1 MERKKKLFFESD
13 SEAGWLGPRRPG
25 GRGEGDGK
33 YGPDL
38 RNAGRTRTGRP
49 GVEAG
54 IPEVTPSTPLCLSG
68 PPVLMQIFLP
78 IPGVGGECREHL
90 WGLVFFLPLIYPDRL
105 RTRAGQGF

>member
-1 MERKKKLFFESD
+1 MELRGGRVERKKKLFFESD

-68 PPVLMQIFLP
+68 PPRSHPDFP
-78 IPGVGGECREHL
+78 PCPWRGRGVPNIDGGLCF
-90 WGLVFFLPLIYPDRL
+90 FFL
-105 RTRAGQGF
+105 